1 MMFSANVIENQG
13 NDFIIERVYLPLFFL
28 MGVHKMGGG
37 VVGRGLLT
45 PG

>member
-13 NDFIIERVYLPLFFL
+13 NDFIIERVYLSIIFFDWRSQN
-28 MGVHKMGGG
+28 GGG
-37 VVGRGLLT
+37 GVGRGLLT